1 MRVKKNKP
9 RYPKEHKLIEE
20 YYNRALKQLNNSNN
34 QVGHNVI
41 YNMPLDLYDMSINIL
56 YNSNEEFVNNKLR
69 TLIKKVDAIISKPET
84 EDIESNLI
92 DDYGSNF

>member
-1 MRVKKNKP
+1 
-9 RYPKEHKLIEE
+9 
-20 YYNRALKQLNNSNN
+20 
-34 QVGHNVI
+34 
-41 YNMPLDLYDMSINIL
+41 MPLDLYDMSINIL

-84 EDIESNLI
+84 EDLESNLI